1 MKKVELSGSIHSGE
15 FAPIGYSVKG
25 SLITFNLTLP
35 LLGAGKG
42 GDTIVRV
49 WKSFELQIYV
59 QYLTVTNLKFVHILI
74 KSQIQSLF

>member
-49 WKSFELQIYV
+49 LKSFEFCSCSNYE
-59 QYLTVTNLKFVHILI
+59 KFKGFLCV
-74 KSQIQSLF
+74 K